1 MRHRPNRRKKK
12 GNRIKVYAPQADGIA
27 LTDRTRINRAIH
39 EDDRSSFDFRQS
51 QTCRD
56 AIAGKFPNN
65 ASEEERLFHLRERI
79 TLLQKQHNDAIH
91 EANRAS
97 YQVQQSWQMLSEAYA
112 ALFAG

>member
-1 MRHRPNRRKKK
+1 MPPRQMELLSQIAQESTERFTRMIVQVLIF
-12 GNRIKVYAPQADGIA
+12 GNPKPAAMQLRGNSP
-27 LTDRTRINRAIH
+27 
-39 EDDRSSFDFRQS
+39 
-51 QTCRD
+51 
-56 AIAGKFPNN
+56 
-65 ASEEERLFHLRERI
+65 EEERLFHLRERI